1 MASSK
6 QEYILSLYGVYM
18 SAKKSLV
25 TIAAAFAGLLFGLDI
40 GIISGALPFITQDWH
55 ITIHQQEWVVS
66 TMMLGATI
74 GSIANGWLSSRLGRK
89 LSLLWGGL
97 LFGIGTLG
105 CAFSPN
111 IEVML
116 VFRVIQGFSI
126 GIASYA
132 APLYLSE
139 MSDKAVRGKKI
150 AMYQVMVNV
159 GIVVAFLSDTFFSLF
174 GNWRAMFAV
183 LVIPAAILIVAVCMM
198 PKSPRWLAAKGR
210 MQEAK
215 SILLSLRQT
224 DREANQEFQDII
236 ASLKVKD
243 AGFEL
248 FKSNKNFRRSV
259 ALGLALQFMQQFT
272 GMNILMYY
280 APTIFKMA
288 GFASHMQQMISTVF
302 VGMAF
307 VITTLLVS
315 QVTDTWGRKPA
326 LKVGFAIM
334 GVGMFALGGL
344 LELIKSG
351 YSAPIFG
358 YLAVLMAI
366 VCIVGYAMS
375 AAPMVW
381 ILCSE
386 IQPLKGRDFGIA
398 CSTTM
403 NWVSNMVL
411 GATFLS
417 LLNGI
422 GTGNTFWL
430 YAALNIAFIV
440 VTVFFV
446 PETKGVELER
456 IEANLMEGK
465 KLRDLG
471 LDDSTP
477 VTASAN
483 APHQA

>member
-1 MASSK
+1 MS
-6 QEYILSLYGVYM
+6 
-18 SAKKSLV
+18 SAKQSLV

-66 TMMLGATI
+66 TMMLGATL
-74 GSIANGWLSSRLGRK
+74 GSIANSWLSSRLGRK
-89 LSLLWGGL
+89 LSLLWGGV
-97 LFGIGTLG
+97 LFAIGTVG
-105 CAFSPN
+105 CSVSVN
-111 IEVML
+111 IDMML
-116 VFRVIQGFSI
+116 AFRVVQGFSI

-150 AMYQVMVNV
+150 AMYQVMVNI

-183 LVIPAAILIVAVCMM
+183 LVIPAAILIFAVWFM

-210 MQEAK
+210 STEAK
-215 SILLSLRQT
+215 EILLSLRQT
-224 DREANQEFQDII
+224 DREANQEYQDII
-236 ASLKVKD
+236 ASLKVKE
-243 AGFEL
+243 AGFDL
-248 FKSNKNFRRSV
+248 FRGNKNFRRSV
-259 ALGLALQFMQQFT
+259 ALGVALQFMQQFT

-288 GFASHMQQMISTVF
+288 GFESHMEQMISTVF
-302 VGMAF
+302 VGLAF
-307 VITTLLVS
+307 VIVTTLVS
-315 QVTDTWGRKPA
+315 RVTDTWGRKPA
-326 LKVGFAIM
+326 LKIGFFIM
-334 GVGMFALGGL
+334 GAGMFCLGGL
-344 LELIKSG
+344 LELIKHG
-351 YSAPIFG
+351 HTAPLFG
-358 YLAVLMAI
+358 YLAVIMAI
-366 VCIVGYAMS
+366 ICIIGYAMS

-403 NWVSNMVL
+403 NWISNMVL

-417 LLNGI
+417 LINGI

-430 YAALNIAFIV
+430 YAALNIIFIV
-440 VTVFFV
+440 VTIMFV
-446 PETKGVELER
+446 PETKGIELER
-456 IEANLMEGK
+456 IEANLMAGK

-471 LDDSTP
+471 VTDDSAMP
-477 VTASAN
+477 VTAEAET
-483 APHQA
+483 APINETAHHSV